1 MGTPSLSNRPFPFN
15 FFSSPWPAQCLGS
28 QVANAALGRRGLLR
42 MLDYKPAL
50 GLGGKTAV
58 FGPWPVQC
66 LGSQAAVLVPSGH
79 RSGPVYVATSVGA
92 GRLLLADSTRGEPPF
107 CGPPRWVQETGKRQP
122 SRGAGERAGAQQ
134 AQKRTAR
141 LGGPSSM
148 QGRLIGRYKRP
159 AASLPGRR
167 GFPGRRGWSGSQRSG
182 GRRTCTPAH
191 RQCPRPKSAPRPYRR
206 PFGPFPAG

>member
-1 MGTPSLSNRPFPFN
+1 MAGPVPGLSSRGPGAQWAPFRTGLRCHFGRCWASAAGRQHPRRAALLRPAKMGTGNRK
-15 FFSSPWPAQCLGS
+15 G
-28 QVANAALGRRGLLR
+28 AAKLRGR
-42 MLDYKPAL
+42 
-50 GLGGKTAV
+50 GG
-58 FGPWPVQC
+58 G
-66 LGSQAAVLVPSGH
+66 
-79 RSGPVYVATSVGA
+79 
-92 GRLLLADSTRGEPPF
+92 
-107 CGPPRWVQETGKRQP
+107 
-122 SRGAGERAGAQQ
+122 GAQQ

-148 QGRLIGRYKRP
+148 QGRLIGRYRRP

>member
-1 MGTPSLSNRPFPFN
+1 MPTAR
-15 FFSSPWPAQCLGS
+15 AE
-28 QVANAALGRRGLLR
+28 ARRR
-42 MLDYKPAL
+42 RRVK
-50 GLGGKTAV
+50 V
-58 FGPWPVQC
+58 FGQTFFKKFAVGKAEPYGLKSNAKRC
-66 LGSQAAVLVPSGH
+66 KRKLGKQGVLVPSGD

-92 GRLLLADSTRGEPPF
+92 GRLPLADSTRGEPPF

-191 RQCPRPKSAPRPYRR
+191 RQCPRPKSAPPPYRR

>member
-1 MGTPSLSNRPFPFN
+1 MGTPSLSNLPFSRSTFFQVRGRP
-15 FFSSPWPAQCLGS
+15 SAW
-28 QVANAALGRRGLLR
+28 ALKSRTALKGAGVCRGRRTSGPR
-42 MLDYKPAL
+42 FIRA
-50 GLGGKTAV
+50 GNV
-58 FGPWPVQC
+58 FLIRG
-66 LGSQAAVLVPSGH
+66 
-79 RSGPVYVATSVGA
+79 RTGPVYVATSVGA

-107 CGPPRWVQETGKRQP
+107 CGPPRWVQETGKGQP
-122 SRGAGERAGAQQ
+122 GHGAGERAVAQQ

-159 AASLPGRR
+159 ATSLPGRR

>member
-1 MGTPSLSNRPFPFN
+1 MGTPSLSNLPFSRST
-15 FFSSPWPAQCLGS
+15 FFQVRGRTGH
-28 QVANAALGRRGLLR
+28 VANAALGRRSWLR
-42 MLDYKPAL
+42 AANKRPAFLSGRETFLIL
-50 GLGGKTAV
+50 GRTGH
-58 FGPWPVQC
+58 
-66 LGSQAAVLVPSGH
+66 AAVLVPSGH
-79 RSGPVYVATSVGA
+79 RSGPVCVATSVGA

-107 CGPPRWVQETGKRQP
+107 CGPPRWVQDTGKGQP
-122 SRGAGERAGAQQ
+122 SRGAGEGAGHSRHK
-134 AQKRTAR
+134 KRTAQR
-141 LGGPSSM
+141 GGPSSM

>member
-1 MGTPSLSNRPFPFN
+1 
-15 FFSSPWPAQCLGS
+15 
-28 QVANAALGRRGLLR
+28 
-42 MLDYKPAL
+42 MLISI
-50 GLGGKTAV
+50 
-58 FGPWPVQC
+58 
-66 LGSQAAVLVPSGH
+66 SQAVRGRTGHAEVQVPSGH
-79 RSGPVYVATSVGA
+79 RSGPACVATSVGA
-92 GRLLLADSTRGEPPF
+92 GRLPLPDSTRGEPPF
-107 CGPPRWVQETGKRQP
+107 CGPPRWVQETGKGQP
-122 SRGAGERAGAQQ
+122 GRGAGERAGAQQ

>member
-1 MGTPSLSNRPFPFN
+1 MGTPSLSNLPFSRST
-15 FFSSPWPAQCLGS
+15 FF
-28 QVANAALGRRGLLR
+28 QVRGRTGH
-42 MLDYKPAL
+42 
-50 GLGGKTAV
+50 V
-58 FGPWPVQC
+58 
-66 LGSQAAVLVPSGH
+66 AVLVPSGH
-79 RSGPVYVATSVGA
+79 QDRSALPLRSVLGVCHWQTAPEASRPFAARQGGYRKQERDSQAA
-92 GRLLLADSTRGEPPF
+92 GQGRGL
-107 CGPPRWVQETGKRQP
+107 GH
-122 SRGAGERAGAQQ
+122 SRHK
-134 AQKRTAR
+134 KRTAQR
-141 LGGPSSM
+141 GGPSSM